1 MIYTVNYYCYNC
13 YYAAKVHIK
22 RGMEAPLYFEC
33 PQCGLAQGQ
42 FKKTDK
48 NRKPAQEY
56 QTKDGLRLELVR

>member
-13 YYAAKVHIK
+13 YYAAKVHIQ
-22 RGMEAPLYFEC
+22 RGTEAPLYFEC
-33 PQCGLAQGQ
+33 PNCGRNE

-56 QTKDGLRLELVR
+56 QTKDGWKLELVR